1 MFKRVTNVTVFLNFN
16 VQFVIYQIEY
26 IKGSASYKIHKFL
39 V

>member
-16 VQFVIYQIEY
+16 VHFVIYKIEY
-26 IKGSASYKIHKFL
+26 IKCSASYKTHKVL